1 MATHRKRR
9 RVKKSAAHSFSPGA
23 LDVFSQLL
31 LPNVLRDAREVAV
44 KFQRDDVFHDY
55 VVTRIWAVAAVVAAF
70 VLVSTVSG
78 LSIILYVATSMPSPV
93 PFWARALALLLGVAV
108 WLGGVVAQVYLFL
121 IWLEE
126 RAARQSRSDRG
137 IEAAVPRGL
146 LAYLKYSRALA
157 PWILVVI
164 CVVLPLATLA
174 VHSPLVALVVACIAI
189 AAPLLFDKF
198 DPEA

>member
-9 RVKKSAAHSFSPGA
+9 RVKKPAAPSFSPGA
-23 LDVFSQLL
+23 LDLFSQLL
-31 LPNVLRDAREVAV
+31 LPNVLRDVREVAV

-55 VVTRIWAVAAVVAAF
+55 VVARTWPVLAVVAAF
-70 VLVSTVSG
+70 ALVSTVCAVA
-78 LSIILYVATSMPSPV
+78 IMLYAVKSVPPPV
-93 PFWARALALLLGVAV
+93 PFSARALALLLGAGV
-108 WLGGVVAQVYLFL
+108 WLGGVIAQIYLFL

-137 IEAAVPRGL
+137 IRAAVPRGL

-164 CVVLPLATLA
+164 CVVLPLASLA
-174 VHSPLVALVVACIAI
+174 VNSPLTALVVACIAI
-189 AAPLLFDKF
+189 GGPLLFDKF